1 VNNKIIILNYSSNS
15 IHRPTN
21 EANMNGELS
30 NAKKLSPYED
40 KLNYHSMPDF

>member
-1 VNNKIIILNYSSNS
+1 MGHTIYKNS

-40 KLNYHSMPDF
+40 KLNYHSMPDRGEG